1 MSKHLKKRTGVD
13 KTTTF
18 PLGGKFIPLVV
29 ATGLALTA
37 TPAEAAPSKLGQ
49 VSGLNVTISKPAGQY
64 VVASDWNDLAGATS
78 YRVSLT
84 SGGTVLQNGKVTE
97 SAWTATTTLGAGAR
111 VTVQVVPLA
120 GKKPGRQ
127 ASLTRD
133 LPDVTPPTGT
143 FAVVQA
149 SPGSRNVTIR
159 QDALIDDLTPEGS
172 IARTIDWG
180 DGTPTE
186 AWNGG
191 THTYAVDLQAYHPTI
206 TLKDAAG
213 NTAEVS
219 LGTVVVG
226 DQTAPTGAFGVT
238 SSGWARWTKVALTE
252 TTPCEDNFSS
262 ADHVTRT
269 IAWGDGTTDTWAGG
283 ATPTHVYATAGTYS
297 PAITLADEA
306 GNTQE
311 ATMANNVVLGAD
323 TAKPTVSVT
332 KPATRRTWVRKWV
345 TLHGKARDAAT
356 GVRVV
361 KLRLVEKRG
370 TAWYAYRGTTRRWV
384 RGGTTEAA
392 ALRRTTLAK
401 ARPTATHTWSYNV
414 SGLRKGRFVVRV
426 QAVDNVKNRSAFRT
440 VGQTLTHS

>member
-1 MSKHLKKRTGVD
+1 MSKHLKKRTGNN
-13 KTTTF
+13 KPTTF

-29 ATGLALTA
+29 ATGLAVTA
-37 TPAEAAPSKLGQ
+37 TPAVAAPSKLGQ
-49 VSGLNVTISKPAGQY
+49 VRGLDVTISKPAERY

-78 YRVSLT
+78 YKVSLT
-84 SGGTVLQNGKVTE
+84 SGGTVLQSDKVTE
-97 SAWTATTTLGAGAR
+97 SDWRATTTLGAGSR
-111 VTVQVVPLA
+111 VTVKVVPLA

-133 LPDVTPPTGT
+133 LPDLTAPTGT
-143 FAVVQA
+143 FAVVQDA
-149 SPGSRNVTIR
+149 PGSRNVTIR
-159 QDALIDDLTPEGS
+159 QDALSDDLTPEGS

-180 DGTPTE
+180 DGTTQP
-186 AWNGG
+186 WNGG

-206 TLKDAAG
+206 TLEDAAG
-213 NTAEVS
+213 NTRTVA

-238 SSGWARWTKVALTE
+238 SSGWARWTKVELTE
-252 TTPCEDNFSS
+252 TTCEDNFSS

-269 IAWGDGTTDTWAGG
+269 VAWGDGTTNTWAGG
-283 ATPTHVYATAGTYS
+283 ATPTHVYATADTYS
-297 PAITLADEA
+297 PVVTLVDEA
-306 GNTQE
+306 GNTDE
-311 ATMANNVVLGAD
+311 ATMANTVVVGAD

-356 GVRVV
+356 GVRVI

-370 TAWYAYRGTTRRWV
+370 SAWYAYRGTTRRWV

-401 ARPTATHTWSYNV
+401 TRPTAKNTWSYNV

-426 QAVDNVKNRSAFRT
+426 QAVDNVKNRSAFRA